1 MSQKLENAYLI
12 LNIHVVYVPF
22 LDSGQAIPFQK
33 IGRYCERFQEESE
46 STELAR

>member
-1 MSQKLENAYLI
+1 MSQKLENAYFILI
-12 LNIHVVYVPF
+12 IHVAYVRF
-22 LDSGQAIPFQK
+22 LVNGQAIPFQK